1 MQKEKKIQYSN
12 YKYEAYK
19 KLNKLFLNKLKQL
32 GITGTESVLLDF
44 QIEYYIPSNRYRV
57 VVFYGEWGI
66 ICTIPYTDSD
76 EYTISIEIGRGGSC
90 YVGNNFSNKMESYL
104 KELLK
109 YKLPDTVEIVRFYAN
124 NSQISYSY
132 MTRSYMELERGRSGY
147 PEKEKPKHLEKGK
160 SKFYAG

>member
-32 GITGTESVLLDF
+32 GITETESVLLDF

-57 VVFYGEWGI
+57 VVFYGERGI
-66 ICTIPYTDSD
+66 ICTIPYTDSGD
-76 EYTISIEIGRGGSC
+76 YTISLEIGRGGSC

-109 YKLPDTVEIVRFYAN
+109 YKLPDTVEIVRFYV
-124 NSQISYSY
+124 
-132 MTRSYMELERGRSGY
+132 ELERARSGY
-147 PEKEKPKHLEKGK
+147 PEK
-160 SKFYAG
+160 

>member
-57 VVFYGEWGI
+57 VVFYGERGI

-76 EYTISIEIGRGGSC
+76 EYTISVEIGSVGCC
-90 YVGNNFSNKMESYL
+90 YVGDNFSNKMESYL

-124 NSQISYSY
+124 NNQISYSY
-132 MTRSYMELERGRSGY
+132 MTRSYMELERARSGY
-147 PEKEKPKHLEKGK
+147 PENKLKLYVG
-160 SKFYAG
+160 

>member
-1 MQKEKKIQYSN
+1 MQKEKKIKYPI
-12 YKYEAYK
+12 YKCEAYK
-19 KLNKLFLNKLKQL
+19 KLNNLFLNKLKQL

-57 VVFYGEWGI
+57 VVFYGERGI

-76 EYTISIEIGRGGSC
+76 EYTVSVGIGSGGCC
-90 YVGNNFSNKMESYL
+90 YVGDNFSNKMESYL

-124 NSQISYSY
+124 NNQISYSY
-132 MTRSYMELERGRSGY
+132 MTSSYIELERGRSGIQ
-147 PEKEKPKHLEKGK
+147 KR
-160 SKFYAG
+160 